1 MKKAIVQILEWALR
15 LVSPAPTPHEVA
27 GAPERTPAP
36 AAQPRLS
43 VSVCAVDPPTLP
55 LPRLPV
61 ADRFPIAWDTEPVPL
76 YIVRYDQQRRAL
88 EATR

>member
-1 MKKAIVQILEWALR
+1 MKKAIARILEWGLR
-15 LVSPAPTPHEVA
+15 LLVPAPGSREA
-27 GAPERTPAP
+27 AAAPKRTPVP

-55 LPRLPV
+55 LPRIPV

-76 YIVRYDQQRRAL
+76 YIVRYEQRRAL

>member
-1 MKKAIVQILEWALR
+1 M
-15 LVSPAPTPHEVA
+15 
-27 GAPERTPAP
+27 
-36 AAQPRLS
+36 
-43 VSVCAVDPPTLP
+43 DPPTLP